1 MRSKGFQS
9 GSGLDVH
16 IRTTRVDN
24 PRGISYSYIS
34 SAAVQIER
42 DVLEVSNDGHIL
54 INGNDDN
61 DMNLD
66 NNKDNTSP
74 VLSTVFAGYT
84 LTKTRKGS
92 KNRIATFDL
101 DLHDGKNII
110 IRCNTKNGMIFVDIN
125 GHFDDSEGL
134 LGAPL
139 GSKNGDMLLSRDG
152 SLDMTGNWNSFG
164 EEWQVRDTEPKLFQ
178 ESREPQY
185 PVTCSYD
192 ADKDSSNTQLRRRLL
207 HNNAEDGVTREEA
220 MEACAHTVGEK
231 KNFCIDDVMVTGD
244 LELSTDPFYN

>member
-1 MRSKGFQS
+1 MRSKEFKS
-9 GSGLDVH
+9 GSGLYVH
-16 IRTTRVDN
+16 IRTNRVDN
-24 PRGISYSYIS
+24 PRGISFSYIS
-34 SAAVQIER
+34 AAAVQIER

-54 INGNDDN
+54 INGNDDIT
-61 DMNLD
+61 LD
-66 NNKDNTSP
+66 NNMDNTSP

-101 DLHDGKNII
+101 DLHDGKHII

-139 GSKNGDMLLSRDG
+139 GSKNGDELLSRDG
-152 SLDMTGNWNSFG
+152 SLDMTGNWNSYG
-164 EEWQVRDTEPKLFQ
+164 EEWQVRDTEPMLFQ

-192 ADKDSSNTQLRRRLL
+192 ADHEDSKTQLRRRLL
-207 HNNAEDGVTREEA
+207 HNKNAEDAVTREEA
-220 MEACAHTVGEK
+220 TEACAHTIGEK